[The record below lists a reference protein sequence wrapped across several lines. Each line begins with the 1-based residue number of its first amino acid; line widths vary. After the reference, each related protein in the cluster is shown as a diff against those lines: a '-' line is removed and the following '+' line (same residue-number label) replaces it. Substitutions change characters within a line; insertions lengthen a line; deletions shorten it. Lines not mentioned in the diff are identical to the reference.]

1 MFSFCYVEMGR
12 FRLGNLYHIF
22 SYFNNEHI
30 IQDTTGKFNKKCGSH
45 IIAGIMQVYIKFKVM
60 FVSWKIL
67 RKKKIQRKMI
77 FFVLRKISKK
87 IKYN

>member
-30 IQDTTGKFNKKCGSH
+30 IQDTMGKFNKKCGSH
-45 IIAGIMQVYIKFKVM
+45 IIAHHWNNGGIMQVYIKFKVM

-67 RKKKIQRKMI
+67 RKKKYKEKW
-77 FFVLRKISKK
+77 FFLS
-87 IKYN
+87 